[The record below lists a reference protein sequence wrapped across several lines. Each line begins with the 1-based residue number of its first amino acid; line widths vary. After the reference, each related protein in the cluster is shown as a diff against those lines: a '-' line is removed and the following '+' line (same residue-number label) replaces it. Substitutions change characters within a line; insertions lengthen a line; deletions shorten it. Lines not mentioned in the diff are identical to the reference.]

1 MIDPATGWFETS
13 PISDKS
19 AVTVMTAFNNQWLC
33 RYPRPR
39 YIGFDNGSEF
49 KAQFLQTCTNYGVKA
64 KVTTSH
70 NPQANGI
77 IERVHQ
83 VLGNSLRTLDITN
96 KQLETTDAWRSILS
110 EVAFAIRSTYHTTL
124 EATPGQLVF
133 GRDMILPV
141 PFTPNWDQIRRGNN
155 P

>member
-33 RYPRPR
+33 RYPQPR

-83 VLGNSLRTLDITN
+83 VLGNLLRTLNITN
-96 KQLETTDAWRSILS
+96 IQLETMDAWRSILS
-110 EVAFAIRSTYHTTL
+110 EVAFAIRSTYHTTR
-124 EATPGQLVF
+124 T
-133 GRDMILPV
+133 
-141 PFTPNWDQIRRGNN
+141 
-155 P
+155 

>member
-1 MIDPATGWFETS
+1 
-13 PISDKS
+13 
-19 AVTVMTAFNNQWLC
+19 MTAFNNNWLC
-33 RYPRPR
+33 RYPQPR
-39 YIGFDNGSEF
+39 YIRFDKGSEF
-49 KAQFLQTCTNYGVKA
+49 KAQFLETCTNYGVKA

-77 IERVHQ
+77 IEQVHQ

-96 KQLETTDAWRSILS
+96 KQLETIDAWHSILS

-133 GRDMILPV
+133 GHNMLLPIS
-141 PFTPNWDQIRRGNN
+141 FTPNWDQIKKWKQA
-155 P
+155 